1 MISYAYRSASGK
13 NAELIPHIDPTDH
26 FYSNDIFE
34 KRKKKKTTF
43 EESSEDQKDEPAY
56 EIPNKKRK
64 SNLIHEDTETRKN
77 FSVKDGNII
86 EDLGFRKE
94 QCTPDGNCF
103 FRTLEFFTKESYR
116 HLRQAI
122 VTSMR
127 VNENL
132 YTQLFTKTN
141 QLKYF
146 IGESTLK
153 ERCHLMSINKTWA
166 GFPEKLGTA
175 LFIGKNIF
183 ELCQNNSNSHWNV
196 YIGTSEARSLDQ
208 NYIPNIYIHLDVAG
222 RHFSPLTI
230 QTSTAIKVEIS
241 NLYYLIKDQD
251 GDGVFIEMKPYE
263 LSPNHEFFENMVNE
277 QFKEQPVGLRNVQNS
292 CYFNSLF
299 QCIHSVPQMWNAF
312 EIDQMHTQNLGSFVG
327 SICELLQS
335 LHNTES
341 LDILQDKCEVIM
353 RKIRGRYPNRYPVG
367 NHEDPQELFLDLLSI
382 VNEEQTQDIRK
393 SADQNISNLV
403 QTVHY
408 HQDMQRSN
416 TTKLISSYTKTIR
429 YMHSKCQQ
437 ISYEG
442 VNFLALPFSQK
453 STASA
458 SIESLFTLFTQ
469 LTDEGKIDKCSI
481 CELQNINMSQ
491 QISMEHLPEILI
503 ISLLR

>member
-1 MISYAYRSASGK
+1 M
-13 NAELIPHIDPTDH
+13 DPTDH

-34 KRKKKKTTF
+34 KRKKKNTKF
-43 EESSEDQKDEPAY
+43 EEPIEGKKEELPN
-56 EIPNKKRK
+56 EIPLKKPK
-64 SNLIHEDTETRKN
+64 SYSTNEETETNKN
-77 FSVKDGNII
+77 FFVKDGDII

-94 QCTPDGNCF
+94 ECIPDGNCF
-103 FRTLEFFTKESYR
+103 FRTLEFFSKESHR

-127 VNENL
+127 VNGNM

-153 ERCHLMSINKTWA
+153 ERCHLMSISKTWA
-166 GFPEKLGTA
+166 GFPEKLGAA

-208 NYIPNIYIHLDVAG
+208 NYLTNIYMHLDVAG

-241 NLYYLIKDQD
+241 NLYYLIRDQD
-251 GDGVFIEMKPYE
+251 GDGIFIEMKPHE
-263 LSPNHEFFENMVNE
+263 LSPNHQFFKNVVQE
-277 QFKEQPVGLRNVQNS
+277 QFNDQPVGLRNVQNS
-292 CYFNSLF
+292 CYFNALF
-299 QCIHSVPQMWNAF
+299 QCIHSVPHMWNAF
-312 EIDQMHTQNLGSFVG
+312 EIDQMHTQNINNFVG
-327 SICELLQS
+327 SICELLKG
-335 LHNTES
+335 LHDTES

-382 VNEEQTQDIRK
+382 VNEEQRQGIRK
-393 SADQNISNLV
+393 PADQNISNLV

-408 HQDMQRSN
+408 HQDIQRSN

-442 VNFLALPFSQK
+442 VNFLALPFSQR
-453 STASA
+453 SSISA
-458 SIESLFTLFTQ
+458 SIESLFTSFTQ
-469 LTDEGKIDKCSI
+469 LTDEGIIDKCSV